1 MSELRYA
8 RQYVLAEIGT
18 GGQARLLAASTT
30 AGRGDARA
38 AEIAQRYVVGAGMR
52 RDDAGLPLDVASP
65 DEVARVAGRPELAEA
80 AAFLLGALA
89 ATTEIARVTGAPARA
104 VALVPTLSG

>member
-18 GGQARLLAASTT
+18 TGQARLRAAAITS
-30 AGRGDARA
+30 GRGDARV
-38 AEIAQRYVVGAGMR
+38 AEIAERYVVRAGVGH
-52 RDDAGLPLDVASP
+52 DEAGHPLDVVPSE
-65 DEVARVAGRPELAEA
+65 EVARVAGRPELAEA

-89 ATTEIARVTGAPARA
+89 ATAEIARIAGAPARA
-104 VALVPTLSG
+104 VADVPVLSG